1 MKLLQTLI
9 IENCFSVY
17 LIIDL
22 VQCNRQLKRLKIKR
36 KTFQQPMML
45 SDTLYLEELDVK
57 LCPEVA
63 FVQHLGA
70 TKRHAASLVLG
81 ENLSLSTIRT
91 NCQVEFNSRLPRL
104 ETLIYTSGYQPK
116 R

>member
-1 MKLLQTLI
+1 MQLADTQHYPDGLKQKIEVKLLQTLI

-22 VQCNRQLKRLKIKR
+22 VQCNRQLRRLKIKR

-57 LCPEVA
+57 LCPEVT
-63 FVQHLGA
+63 FV
-70 TKRHAASLVLG
+70 
-81 ENLSLSTIRT
+81 
-91 NCQVEFNSRLPRL
+91 
-104 ETLIYTSGYQPK
+104 
-116 R
+116 